1 MGHVSRMKLSGC
13 GRYLRTGLLLAVY
26 GLAGFAPV
34 SEAFETELSDEYVLR
49 EDESIAGARRALY
62 GRLKEQ
68 ASQQAG
74 TYVMQSETLS
84 GDGRL
89 DSSMTI
95 VTAAMIEA
103 ETLDERVTVTDD
115 GRPTLHLRVK
125 MSVDDSDL
133 EARVKALDRAREK
146 EQQLAQ
152 LREQNEHLRDQ
163 LKMVSAQTSPSA
175 TAPGMSPGLLA
186 SSLEAQAR
194 ARNEGERPRVLDF
207 GAMLDTASDRQ
218 MFNYKPMR
226 LTDHPE
232 LQALVAI
239 DKVAQRLNSSIET
252 HALDYTS
259 SGDVLN
265 VTLQVSGLSD
275 LRRLIET
282 RMGFRFGDN
291 GVIDQSDVE
300 RMPASDRA
308 RFFAAFFV
316 MAPRPLV
323 LVSDATQQGADGYRV
338 DTATQLL
345 VAAAHV
351 SGEGDARSV
360 GEPMP
365 LSTDV
370 AREVM
375 QRQQLPAGVGLVLYQ
390 TPSSSKVTY
399 GEGGVVRMHLQV
411 SSVDPGPE
419 NGSTVRNALW
429 TDLGRNPSST
439 PRG

>member
-1 MGHVSRMKLSGC
+1 MGRGSCIKRAVHSRHLKA
-13 GRYLRTGLLLAVY
+13 GLLLTLYALGGAVSPA
-26 GLAGFAPV
+26 L
-34 SEAFETELSDEYVLR
+34 AFETELSEEYVLR

-68 ASQQAG
+68 ASHQAG

-103 ETLDERVTVTDD
+103 ETLDERVTLTDN

-133 EARVKALDRAREK
+133 EARVKALDRARQK
-146 EQQLAQ
+146 EQQLSQ

-163 LKMVSAQTSPSA
+163 LKMVSAQASPSA
-175 TAPGMSPGLLA
+175 TAPGVSPGLLS
-186 SSLEAQAR
+186 SSLVAQAR

-218 MFNYKPMR
+218 IFNYKPML

-232 LQALVAI
+232 LQALIAI

-252 HALDYTS
+252 HALDYTA
-259 SGDVLN
+259 SGDVMN
-265 VTLQVSGLSD
+265 ATLQVSGLSD
-275 LRRLIET
+275 LRRLIEA
-282 RMGFRFGDN
+282 RMGFRFGDD
-291 GVIDQSDVE
+291 GIIDQSDVA

-323 LVSDATQQGADGYRV
+323 LVSDVLQEGADGYRV

-351 SGEGDARSV
+351 STDGDARSV

-365 LSTDV
+365 LSTDG

-375 QRQQLPAGVGLVLYQ
+375 ERQQLPAGVGLVLYQ

-411 SSVDPGPE
+411 SSVDGEPK
-419 NGSTVRNALW
+419 NGSSVRNALW
-429 TDLGRNPSST
+429 TELGRNPG
-439 PRG
+439 PIP